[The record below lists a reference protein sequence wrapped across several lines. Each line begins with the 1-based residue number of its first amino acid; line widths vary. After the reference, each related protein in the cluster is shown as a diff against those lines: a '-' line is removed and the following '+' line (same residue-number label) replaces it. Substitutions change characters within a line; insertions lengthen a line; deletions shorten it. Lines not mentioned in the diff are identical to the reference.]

1 MEGLR
6 SSTLSFR
13 AVRTG
18 RMNRSPSAG
27 SYGVEMSD
35 PDLPA
40 PEHRRPEGVDDKT
53 VEALGKLSEAL
64 EVVENARGYLYAFHR
79 LTGMGDLALGEAVDL
94 LREAGHDSLAGE
106 LQSRLVGRNV
116 IEGRWT
122 FQVVEEYDDGY
133 YRLFKELE
141 AKARDSLVLGKRH
154 LYEAEMKEDR
164 RTRGNP
170 DHTAVPSRS
179 TLLLQELQQ
188 RLVELARVAR
198 VDGVRAALDDHQVA
212 ALDRGVRAS
221 ARTLERHDLVAV
233 AVDDERG
240 HA

>member
-1 MEGLR
+1 
-6 SSTLSFR
+6 
-13 AVRTG
+13 
-18 RMNRSPSAG
+18 
-27 SYGVEMSD
+27 MSRVSD
-35 PDLPA
+35 RDQPA

-79 LTGMGDLALGEAVDL
+79 LTGTGDLALGDAVDL

-106 LQSRLVGRNV
+106 IQSRLVGRNV

-154 LYEAEMKEDR
+154 LFEAEMKEDR
-164 RTRGNP
+164 RTPGDP
-170 DHTAVPSRS
+170 DHTAVPGPTSRGTS
-179 TLLLQELQQ
+179 
-188 RLVELARVAR
+188 
-198 VDGVRAALDDHQVA
+198 AAP
-212 ALDRGVRAS
+212 R
-221 ARTLERHDLVAV
+221 
-233 AVDDERG
+233 
-240 HA
+240 